1 MSEANPY
8 LPPEAS
14 LADEHVDD
22 GEELAPLGRRLG
34 ASMLDGVI
42 VGVFIWAGVFA
53 LGRADAFDGG
63 DSSFKVLAAI
73 AVGGTLLYLLLHGY
87 FLKRD
92 GQTIGKKVLGIKV
105 TMLNGDRPGLARL
118 VFIRYLPV
126 TALALVPFIG
136 PLISLVDSLLV
147 FRSDRRCA
155 HDLIAGTRVVRV
167 RKAG

>member
-14 LADEHVDD
+14 LAGERIDD
-22 GEELAPLGRRLG
+22 GEELASLGRRLG
-34 ASMLDGVI
+34 ASVLDSVI
-42 VGVFIWAGVFA
+42 LGAFMWAGIYA
-53 LGRADAFDGG
+53 LGRSDAFEGG
-63 DSSFKVLAAI
+63 DSSFKVLAAM
-73 AVGGTLLYLLLHGY
+73 AVGGTLLYVLLHGY

-92 GQTIGKKVLGIKV
+92 GQTIGKKALGIKV
-105 TMLNGDRPGLARL
+105 TMLNGDRPGLVRL
-118 VFIRYLPV
+118 VFIRYLPAA
-126 TALALVPFIG
+126 ALAFVPFIG

-167 RKAG
+167 RKSG